1 MSFQVNE
8 YLSIWVNYFWKFL
21 ITFNKNHKKNCK
33 PDSVNSPKRKCLLFI
48 CALHCCKALAVYP
61 SVFGASHSYLDA
73 SRNPI
78 YLTLHRTEFTWF
90 HYKLIYILSVALVL
104 ISRPT
109 DVIRYAALWCPDFP
123 TPKNFGIN
131 KPFFLWSAKIG
142 FFVWG
147 FEGLGFEQLDCEWFF
162 GKKFVV
168 KIFFDLNL
176 IYGSRCYKD

>member
-61 SVFGASHSYLDA
+61 SVFGASNSYFHCWK
-73 SRNPI
+73 NPI
-78 YLTLHRTEFTWF
+78 YLTLHRKEFTWF

-104 ISRPT
+104 ILRPT
-109 DVIRYAALWCPDFP
+109 GVTRFAALWCPDFP
-123 TPKNFGIN
+123 TPVSRNQQAVFLVEGKDNEFSSFSVINYLDWNLFG
-131 KPFFLWSAKIG
+131 
-142 FFVWG
+142 
-147 FEGLGFEQLDCEWFF
+147 Q
-162 GKKFVV
+162 
-168 KIFFDLNL
+168 NL
-176 IYGSRCYKD
+176 LK